1 MSILIFGDSF
11 IGPFKLIKDKNIK
24 IFKYKGAT
32 MKGITKINNE
42 NRLDI
47 LNQIKNNKKP
57 KCIIFNFG
65 QVDLYFSYYYK
76 KFVEK
81 KNFIMKSS
89 INNYVEFIKNLNCND
104 CNKIIINVYP
114 TTLDDEY
121 VFKAL
126 LKYGIISEDIMKS
139 IDKSD
144 IKKTSNFKFR
154 YQMYTKFNNLLEESC
169 KLNNIKFLNL
179 NKYLLNKN
187 NKLKSKFINPE
198 SKTSIHLLWEP
209 LIEILISNLIECN
222 IPKIYKINI
231 KTSLNKYVKDKK
243 KR

>member
-126 LKYGIISEDIMKS
+126 LNMEL
-139 IDKSD
+139 
-144 IKKTSNFKFR
+144 
-154 YQMYTKFNNLLEESC
+154 YQ
-169 KLNNIKFLNL
+169 
-179 NKYLLNKN
+179 
-187 NKLKSKFINPE
+187 
-198 SKTSIHLLWEP
+198 
-209 LIEILISNLIECN
+209 
-222 IPKIYKINI
+222 KI
-231 KTSLNKYVKDKK
+231 
-243 KR
+243 